1 MADQTLEGGG
11 QYETTTLNKE
21 FEEMGL
27 DP

>member
-1 MADQTLEGGG
+1 MAETDPAVVD
-11 QYETTTLNKE
+11 TTTLNKE